1 MEGRKKHGHGAF
13 ETARRRRRYG
23 LAAAA
28 GAALAA
34 FAAIALV
41 YLIATTLMP
50 PTTTASSP
58 AAKGNAPSQT
68 PQKPTQGQPNEGSQ
82 DSDEVSDENSDEE
95 SAQEPVVRTA
105 PIPSPERS
113 CDDLR
118 VLVDREHS
126 LPSYYGPSD
135 LVSVAAYGA
144 PVLPGTDP
152 LLREEAAGQLAR
164 LMSAAAADGEEL
176 VVASAYR
183 SYADQQETY
192 AHYTA
197 MYGQGAGSVSA
208 PPGQSQ
214 HQLGTAVDFTNSAAG
229 YNLWWPF
236 GDTTASAWLV
246 ENAPDYGYVL
256 AYPEGIEEE
265 TGYQYEPW
273 HYRYVGKENA
283 HLMQQQD
290 ASLQSFLVEQAVVPK
305 C

>member
-1 MEGRKKHGHGAF
+1 MEGRKKQRHGAF

-41 YLIATTLMP
+41 YVVATTLMP
-50 PTTTASSP
+50 SVTGSSP
-58 AAKGNAPSQT
+58 AAEGDAPSPT
-68 PQKPTQGQPNEGSQ
+68 PQKPAQGQPNEESQ
-82 DSDEVSDENSDEE
+82 GSDEE
-95 SAQEPVVRTA
+95 DPPEPVERAT
-105 PIPSPERS
+105 PLPSPERS

-126 LPSYYGPSD
+126 LPPHYSPSD
-135 LVSVAAYGA
+135 LVSAAAYGA
-144 PVLPGTDP
+144 PVLQGTDP

-183 SYADQQETY
+183 SYAAQQETY
-192 AHYTA
+192 AQYTA
-197 MYGQGAGSVSA
+197 MYGQGAGNVSA

-229 YNLWWPF
+229 YKLWWPF

-246 ENAPDYGYVL
+246 ENAPAYGYIL
-256 AYPEGIEEE
+256 AYPKGIEEE

-273 HYRYVGKENA
+273 HYRYVGKENVR
-283 HLMQQQD
+283 LMQQDD
-290 ASLQSFLVEQAVVPK
+290 ASLQSFLVQQDVVPK